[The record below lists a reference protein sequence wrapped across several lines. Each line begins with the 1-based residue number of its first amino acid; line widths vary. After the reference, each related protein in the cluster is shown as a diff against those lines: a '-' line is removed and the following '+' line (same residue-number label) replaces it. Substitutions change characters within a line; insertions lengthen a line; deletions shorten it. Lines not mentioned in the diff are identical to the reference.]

1 PVFRTSPIG
10 WKLTRAPSRGW
21 PSRVTLPE
29 TVPTWRP
36 SPHPRARPVRHNRSS
51 RNRMAHLPGGKSAAA
66 RAGSIVRG
74 RERLAAVD
82 RGPGQEAVHVD
93 AVADDRDVA
102 VAQDEID
109 AAGVQAAP
117 AVLALGDVRSDAA
130 AGVIVGQQGGAI
142 GVGARHAVEI

>member
-1 PVFRTSPIG
+1 MPVFRASPSG
-10 WKLTRAPSRGW
+10 WKLTRASARGL

-36 SPHPRARPVRHNRSS
+36 SHHTARPVRHNRSS
-51 RNRMAHLPGGKSAAA
+51 RNRMAHFPGGEGTRRGPDG

-74 RERLAAVD
+74 RDRLAAVD
-82 RGPGQEAVHVD
+82 RGQGQEDLHVD

-109 AAGVQAAP
+109 AAGVPAAP
-117 AVLALGDVRSDAA
+117 AVLAL
-130 AGVIVGQQGGAI
+130 
-142 GVGARHAVEI
+142 